1 MIWWVWFRLQR
12 PVWIPRVLAAV
23 TLLLIV
29 GFFVLRPPI
38 APHIPYPLRVGIG
51 HALDFSGLFL
61 EVLMLLVAV
70 LGIRKQGLEGWIV
83 LPALLLVGIAGFR
96 PALTLFGLAH
106 SWFPF
111 GMQVSTFEFAYLLLV
126 AVIFGLL
133 LRRLL
138 LFHASP
144 ARSRT

>member
-96 PALTLFGLAH
+96 PSSPCSVSPTAGSPSGCSSAPLSSPIY
-106 SWFPF
+106 SW
-111 GMQVSTFEFAYLLLV
+111 
-126 AVIFGLL
+126 
-133 LRRLL
+133 
-138 LFHASP
+138 
-144 ARSRT
+144 